1 MTVEKYHPV
10 IREEKGLN
18 LSKKFGSEKL
28 NSMVDKNGIIKTKL
42 NEEVIIQAVSHKL
55 YKDPESALRELYNNE
70 AYHGCLVAQT
80 KHNTKPYIKVS
91 LNTTDRKLIIQG
103 FNSLGI
109 TEEVFAEIL
118 LELGTS
124 GNLDRTKTGKFGMG
138 FASYTK
144 LSDIMILETNCING
158 DCYTLM
164 AKGGLGFDPN
174 LPKPKLEKTG
184 TRLTLTLREN
194 VDYEKLVTMLTN
206 LAKTSGIKTYFELQT
221 PKKINEFESGL
232 HILPQKSYK
241 EIFEEHNNGEK
252 DRFSYL
258 KSSFVNDQIEVHLSI
273 AVHRD
278 GSFTNNRNKEFYL
291 CNSPIEVTLDEGDN
305 YRATNDLDEDE
316 DQEAYKKAQE
326 EQKKYKNS
334 RIDDIEF
341 ETLIVNMKDEDTFEP
356 MQDRERTTTEAEIKI
371 RKIVLDLYYETLK
384 KIKPC
389 EDLKSWFNHEHK
401 YFILSDEAEI
411 VKSLD
416 DKSKTVQKLLN
427 TEVFKYEINERL
439 KYDGVDLSD
448 IIPDK
453 EHYFYVLKKD
463 KRVQDLIFE
472 NFDSSYMV
480 MVNPDKD
487 IFENNKVRFNDTIK
501 TLKYFGFKDAK
512 QTCKDNNLK
521 QKRSISIDGEEKTVK
536 NNDEIVLHY
545 SGTISNQYG
554 YNYNRTTFCELTR
567 TEIIGSDDFNKI
579 KDQIIRVSPFAK
591 YRDVLKQIKTDFDL
605 ISDKKGL
612 EDINSIES
620 IEKHF
625 RDTFFKVET
634 NKGLLSLD
642 QILKHKTITVN
653 FDAFDNSDEDTL
665 RGLPEIDKKE
675 LYICTN
681 KDIVFKLALI
691 FIKNGIDY
699 HIENENLDHYY
710 KPKVVRLAKTLKLI
724 NEDLESR
731 NSLSVYDFERYL
743 FTVRDVEIKVQDE
756 KLRKLFKLS
765 HTEENFEEIKKD
777 ILELNE
783 NLRTE
788 KIVIQRKNKEYFS

>member
-1 MTVEKYHPV
+1 MTVEKYYPK

-42 NEEVIIQAVSHKL
+42 NQEVIIQAVSHKL
-55 YKDPESALRELYNNE
+55 YRDPESALRELYNNE
-70 AYHGCLVAQT
+70 AYHGCSVAQT

-91 LNTTDRKLIIQG
+91 LNTTERKLIIQG

-124 GNLDRTKTGKFGMG
+124 GNKDRTKTGKFGMG

-174 LPKPKLEKTG
+174 LPKPKLESTG

-194 VDYEKLVTMLTN
+194 VNYEKLVTMLTN

-232 HILPQKSYK
+232 HTLPQKSYK
-241 EIFEEHNNGEK
+241 EIFEELNNFDK
-252 DRFSYL
+252 DRYSYL
-258 KSSFVNDQIEVHLSI
+258 KSSFVNDQIEVHLSL
-273 AVHRD
+273 AVDKKGR
-278 GSFTNNRNKEFYL
+278 FENNRNKEFYL

-305 YRATNDLDEDE
+305 YKTTDNLDEDE
-316 DQEAYKKAQE
+316 DQEAYKKAE
-326 EQKKYKNS
+326 EQQKKYKKS

-356 MQDRERTTTEAEIKI
+356 MQDRERTTTEAEIKL
-371 RKIVLDLYYETLK
+371 RKIVLDLYNETLK

-389 EDLKSWFNHEHK
+389 ENLKSWFNHEHK
-401 YFILSDEAEI
+401 YFILSDEPEI

-427 TEVFKYEINERL
+427 TQVFRYDMGERIR
-439 KYDGVDLSD
+439 YDGVNLSE

-463 KRVQDLIFE
+463 KRVQDLIDE

-480 MVNPDKD
+480 MVNPEKD
-487 IFENNKVRFNDTIK
+487 IFADNKVKFNDTIK
-501 TLKYFGFKDAK
+501 TLKYFGFKEAK

-521 QKRSISIDGEEKTVK
+521 QKRTFSIDGEEKTVR

-545 SGTISNQYG
+545 SSKQSFSNSYG
-554 YNYNRTTFCELTR
+554 YNRSNFCELTE
-567 TEIIGSDDFNKI
+567 TYQIGSNDFNKI
-579 KDQIIRVSPFAK
+579 KDRIIRVSPFAK
-591 YRDVLKQIKTDFDL
+591 YRDVLKQIDTEFYL

-612 EDINSIES
+612 EYIDSIES

-642 QILKHKTITVN
+642 EILKYKKVNVN
-653 FDAFDNSDEDTL
+653 FEAFDNADEDSL

-681 KDIVFKLALI
+681 KDIIFKLALI
-691 FIKNGIDY
+691 FIKNGVDY
-699 HIENENLDHYY
+699 NIENENLDHYY
-710 KPKVVRLAKTLKLI
+710 KPKVVKLAKSLNLI

-731 NSLSVYDFERYL
+731 NSFSVYDFERYL
-743 FTVRDVEIKVQDE
+743 FAIRDVEIKVQDE

-765 HTEENFEEIKKD
+765 HTQENFEEIKKD
-777 ILELNE
+777 VLELNE
-783 NLRTE
+783 KLRTE
-788 KIVIQRKNKEYFS
+788 KAIIQRKSKEYFS